1 MEAMNS
7 VAVRSILGFLELL
20 VLLGLVLFAPAWTFD
35 YWQAWVYLPVFAGA
49 SALITAY
56 LWKHDPS
63 LLERRLNAGP
73 AAEKEKSQKRIQILA
88 FIAFLG
94 EMILPS
100 IDHRFAWSHV
110 SFLITVAGDLLV
122 LLGFFIVFRVF
133 KENTFTSAT
142 IEIDP
147 GQRVV
152 STGPYAI
159 VRHPMY
165 AGALIMLFG
174 TPIALGS
181 WWGILMLLPMLCV
194 LMLRILDEERFLRL
208 RLAGYTDYCRKVK
221 FRLAPLIW

>member
-1 MEAMNS
+1 MKAMS
-7 VAVRSILGFLELL
+7 SAAVKSILGFVQLL
-20 VLLGLVLFAPAWTFD
+20 IFLGVVLFAPAWTID
-35 YWQAWVYLPVFAGA
+35 YWQAWVYLSVFAGA

-56 LWKHDPS
+56 LWKHDPN
-63 LLERRLNAGP
+63 LLKRRLNAGP
-73 AAEKEKSQKRIQILA
+73 AAEKEKSQKRIQMLA
-88 FIAFLG
+88 FIAFFG

-100 IDHRFAWSHV
+100 IDHRFAWSHI
-110 SFLITVAGDLLV
+110 SFLFTIAGDLLV
-122 LLGFFIVFRVF
+122 LLGFFMVLLVF

-165 AGALIMLFG
+165 AGALILLFG

-181 WWGILMLLPMLCV
+181 WWGILMFLPMVFV
-194 LMLRILDEERFLRL
+194 LVLRILDEEKFLRL
-208 RLAGYTDYCRKVK
+208 RLPGYTDYCRRVK
-221 FRLAPLIW
+221 FRLAPWIW